1 MSEFMTTDGRRIY
14 FKESGTGTPLLCLA
28 GLTRNSRDFSFF
40 APHAS
45 GLRMIAMDYRGRG
58 RSEYDPDFMNYN
70 IFRESHDAIELLDH
84 LGIAKAVILGTS
96 RGGLIAMALAASH
109 PERLAAVI
117 LNDVG
122 PVIEPSGIAKIMA
135 YVGAQPT
142 AKTYDEAAAELKHIM
157 EPQFPGVPLETWRK
171 QAEFQYEMRKDG
183 LKLRYDP
190 ALRKALLEQAASGA
204 APDLWVFFEAL
215 RDIPTGVIRGANSD
229 VLGADTLAEM
239 RHRHPG
245 LISVE
250 VPDRGHVP
258 FLNEPQSLDL
268 IQKVLKNAA

>member
-1 MSEFMTTDGRRIY
+1 MPEFMTTDGRRIY
-14 FKESGTGTPLLCLA
+14 YEETGTGTPLLCLA

-40 APHAS
+40 APYAS
-45 GLRMIAMDYRGRG
+45 DLRMITMDYRGRG
-58 RSEYDPDFMNYN
+58 RSEYDPDYMNYN
-70 IFRESHDAIELLDH
+70 IFRESHDAIELLDV
-84 LGIAKAVILGTS
+84 LGIQRAAILGTS
-96 RGGLIAMALAASH
+96 RGGLIAMTLAASH

-122 PVIEPSGIAKIMA
+122 PVIEPTGIAKIMA
-135 YVGAQPT
+135 YVGTRPA
-142 AKTYDEAAAELKHIM
+142 AKTHDEAAAALKHVM
-157 EPQFPGVPLETWRK
+157 EAQFPGVPLETWRK
-171 QAEFQYEMRKDG
+171 QAEIQYEMRDDG

-190 ALRKALLEQAASGA
+190 ALRKALLEQAASGT
-204 APDLWVFFEAL
+204 APNLWILFKAL

-229 VLGADTLAEM
+229 ILGSNTLTEM
-239 RHRHPG
+239 HSCLPG

>member
-1 MSEFMTTDGRRIY
+1 MAEFMTTDGRRIY
-14 FKESGTGTPLLCLA
+14 YEETGTGTPLLCLA

-40 APHAS
+40 APYAS
-45 GLRMIAMDYRGRG
+45 DLRMITMDYRGRG
-58 RSEYDPDFMNYN
+58 RSEYDPDYMNYN
-70 IFRESHDAIELLDH
+70 IFRESQDAIELLDV
-84 LGIAKAVILGTS
+84 LGIQRAAILGTS
-96 RGGLIAMALAASH
+96 RGGLIAMTLAASH

-122 PVIEPSGIAKIMA
+122 PVIEPSGVSKIMA
-135 YVGAQPT
+135 YVGTQPT
-142 AKTYDEAAAELKHIM
+142 AKTHDEAAAALKHVM
-157 EPQFPGVPLETWRK
+157 GAQFPGVPLEIWRK
-171 QAEFQYEMRKDG
+171 QAEIQYEMRDDG

-190 ALRKALLEQAASGA
+190 ALRKALLEQAASGT
-204 APDLWVFFEAL
+204 APDLWILFEAL

-229 VLGADTLAEM
+229 ILGSNTLTEM
-239 RHRHPG
+239 HSRHPG

-258 FLNEPQSLDL
+258 FLNEPQSQDL

>member
-1 MSEFMTTDGRRIY
+1 MPDFTTSDGRRVY
-14 FKESGTGTPLLCLA
+14 YEETGTGTPLLCLA
-28 GLTRNSRDFSFF
+28 GLTRNSGDFSFF
-40 APHAS
+40 APHAV

-70 IFRESHDAIELLDH
+70 IFRESHDAIELLDV
-84 LGIAKAVILGTS
+84 LGIEKAVILGTS

-109 PERLAAVI
+109 PERLAGVI

-135 YVGAQPT
+135 YVGAQPS
-142 AKTYDEAAAELKHIM
+142 AKTYDEAAAVLKHVM
-157 EPQFPGVPLETWRK
+157 EPQFPGVPLETWRE
-171 QAEFQYEMRKDG
+171 QAENQYEKLADG
-183 LKLRYDP
+183 LKLRYDA
-190 ALRKALLEQAASGA
+190 ALRNALIEQAASGA
-204 APDLWVFFEAL
+204 TPDLWMFFEAL

-229 VLGADTLAEM
+229 VLGVATLGEM
-239 RHRHPG
+239 HSRHPG
-245 LISVE
+245 LISVD